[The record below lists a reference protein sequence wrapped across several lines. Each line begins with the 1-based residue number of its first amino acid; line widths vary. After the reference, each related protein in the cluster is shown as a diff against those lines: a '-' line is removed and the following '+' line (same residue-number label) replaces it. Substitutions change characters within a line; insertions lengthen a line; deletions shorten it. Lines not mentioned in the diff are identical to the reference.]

1 MTLYDFLSGAVALG
15 FAVCALFFLRFWRRT
30 RDRLFLAF
38 ALAFVLFALNQALAH
53 ILSVY
58 HEPTS
63 FIYAL
68 RVIGFVLILFA
79 IVDKNLF
86 ATKSAKRTA
95 EMNRSV

>member
-1 MTLYDFLSGAVALG
+1 MHEFFSGAVTLG
-15 FAVCALFFLRFWRRT
+15 HFVGALFFLRFWRRT

-38 ALAFVLFALNQALAH
+38 ALAFVLFALNQGLAH
-53 ILSVY
+53 VLSVY

-86 ATKSAKRTA
+86 ATKSAKRAA
-95 EMNRSV
+95 EMNRTV